1 MTATIHYKITPLS
14 PTAHLFAVE
23 LNLKNPTPTG
33 QQFTLPAWIPG
44 SYLIRDFAKHITLVT
59 AYADEK
65 PISCQKIDKHTWQC
79 EPCNLPITLKY
90 EVYAW
95 DLSVRGAHLDDSHGF
110 YNGSSVFLLPVGQEQ
125 ARCEVDIA
133 PPQGERFNEW
143 RVITALRE
151 LNAPRYGFG
160 RYYAENYDELIDH
173 PVEMGTFTLASFT
186 ACGVQHDIAITGPH
200 QADMPRLCQDL
211 SKLCE
216 HQIRFF
222 GEPAPF
228 DRYVFL
234 VMALSKDAHG
244 GLEHR
249 ASTALHCPR
258 DNLPQAHIPE
268 MTTAYADFLS
278 LCSHEYFH
286 TWHVKRSKPATFL
299 PYDLSQ
305 ENYTRQLWV
314 FEGFTSYYQ
323 DIFLKRIGLINT
335 ELFLTYLAET
345 LTRVWHNPGRFK
357 QSVADASFD
366 AWIKLYKPDENFL
379 NAQISYYSK
388 GALVALAL
396 DMVIRKASSQQR
408 SLDDVVRLIWQRYGQ
423 RKLGVPEGMVEQLVE
438 EVAGIALGEF
448 FECYVYGT
456 EELPL
461 HDFLADMGV
470 QFSLRPRVSQQ
481 DKGGK
486 VSLNLQNGSSIGIN
500 GVYGLDGLRVT
511 TVYSD
516 SAAEKAGI
524 AAGDTLIALN
534 GLRFPVDWESV
545 IASLPQGQNISIYG
559 FRRDEWRSYIVK
571 LQAIALDTVM
581 LSVQENDEMAKVANR
596 QAWLGEVNDKM

>member
-1 MTATIHYKITPLS
+1 
-14 PTAHLFAVE
+14 
-23 LNLKNPTPTG
+23 
-33 QQFTLPAWIPG
+33 
-44 SYLIRDFAKHITLVT
+44 
-59 AYADEK
+59 
-65 PISCQKIDKHTWQC
+65 
-79 EPCNLPITLKY
+79 
-90 EVYAW
+90 
-95 DLSVRGAHLDDSHGF
+95 
-110 YNGSSVFLLPVGQEQ
+110 
-125 ARCEVDIA
+125 
-133 PPQGERFNEW
+133 
-143 RVITALRE
+143 
-151 LNAPRYGFG
+151 
-160 RYYAENYDELIDH
+160 
-173 PVEMGTFTLASFT
+173 
-186 ACGVQHDIAITGPH
+186 
-200 QADMPRLCQDL
+200 
-211 SKLCE
+211 
-216 HQIRFF
+216 
-222 GEPAPF
+222 
-228 DRYVFL
+228 
-234 VMALSKDAHG
+234 
-244 GLEHR
+244 
-249 ASTALHCPR
+249 
-258 DNLPQAHIPE
+258 
-268 MTTAYADFLS
+268 
-278 LCSHEYFH
+278 
-286 TWHVKRSKPATFL
+286 
-299 PYDLSQ
+299 
-305 ENYTRQLWV
+305 
-314 FEGFTSYYQ
+314 
-323 DIFLKRIGLINT
+323 
-335 ELFLTYLAET
+335 
-345 LTRVWHNPGRFK
+345 
-357 QSVADASFD
+357 
-366 AWIKLYKPDENFL
+366 
-379 NAQISYYSK
+379 
-388 GALVALAL
+388 LAL